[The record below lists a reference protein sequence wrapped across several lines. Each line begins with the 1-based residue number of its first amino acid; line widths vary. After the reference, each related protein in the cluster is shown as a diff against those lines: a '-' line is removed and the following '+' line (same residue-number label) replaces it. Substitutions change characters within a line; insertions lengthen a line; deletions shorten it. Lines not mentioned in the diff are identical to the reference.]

1 MLNFSELKDTYLI
14 AEIGINHNGDINI
27 ARRLIDAA
35 AAIGWNC
42 VKFQKRNPDVCV
54 PEEQKSIPRS
64 TPWGDMTYLDYK
76 KRIEFE
82 KKEYDYISNY
92 CSTKIPRLDWSA
104 SVWDLDS
111 LDFMLS
117 YNIPFIKI
125 PSAMITDL
133 ELLKK
138 TAMSERPVMIS
149 TGMSTLKEI
158 DDAVNTIL
166 KYGEKPCILHSN
178 SCYPAPIEDLN
189 LSLIPFLKD
198 RYECVVGYSGHEYT
212 VEPSAVAVTMGAQVI
227 ERHVTLDHNMWGTD
241 QRASLT
247 ITGMDRLYNRIK
259 DIGVM
264 LGKPEKIVTPGE
276 KEIRK
281 KLRK

>member
-1 MLNFSELKDTYLI
+1 M
-14 AEIGINHNGDINI
+14 
-27 ARRLIDAA
+27 RLIDAA

-138 TAMSERPVMIS
+138 
-149 TGMSTLKEI
+149 L
-158 DDAVNTIL
+158 L
-166 KYGEKPCILHSN
+166 C
-178 SCYPAPIEDLN
+178 
-189 LSLIPFLKD
+189 LKD
-198 RYECVVGYSGHEYT
+198 
-212 VEPSAVAVTMGAQVI
+212 
-227 ERHVTLDHNMWGTD
+227 L
-241 QRASLT
+241 
-247 ITGMDRLYNRIK
+247 
-259 DIGVM
+259 
-264 LGKPEKIVTPGE
+264 
-276 KEIRK
+276 
-281 KLRK
+281 